1 MDDLN
6 VLLIE
11 GRLTQAPEVS
21 VTPAGANVTS
31 LSIASNRSYKDVASG
46 QWIRKVSF
54 FDVEVWGM
62 LGELAEHRLAK
73 GKFVRVH
80 GLLKQDRWSTP
91 EGLPRSRV
99 SILASRLDWRP
110 ESAPGGEDEESE
122 GEEEIAGPAYY
133 AGDPESEFPTE
144 FDEIEYEANS

>member
-6 VLLIE
+6 VLLVE
-11 GRLTQAPEVS
+11 GRLTRDPEVS

-31 LSIASNRSYKDVASG
+31 LSIASNRSYKDAASG

-62 LGELAEHRLAK
+62 LGELAEHRLSK

-91 EGLPRSRV
+91 EGLPRTRV
-99 SILASRLDWRP
+99 SILASRLDWRA
-110 ESAPGGEDEESE
+110 ELAPGAQNEEAEDQ
-122 GEEEIAGPAYY
+122 EEITDPAYY
-133 AGDPESEFPTE
+133 AGDQETE
-144 FDEIEYEANS
+144 FLTEDDALEYEAKL